1 MGLPAGGVAG
11 VKLAE
16 KEAGGRKQEED
27 RVVALVVVR
36 PKEDLAVVAEDGRG
50 KRTPLSE
57 YPTQGR
63 YGKGVITARFA
74 TQGVGLAG
82 AAAIPTGG
90 TLALLTEAGALRV
103 VGTRSIPRLDRPA
116 QGRSLIPLRKGDRVQ
131 RVLVPG

>member
-1 MGLPAGGVAG
+1 
-11 VKLAE
+11 
-16 KEAGGRKQEED
+16 
-27 RVVALVVVR
+27 VVR

-74 TQGVGLAG
+74 APGVGLAG

-90 TLALLTEAGALRV
+90 TLVLLTEAGAVRV
-103 VGTRSIPRLDRPA
+103 VGTRSIPRQDRPA
-116 QGRSLIPLRKGDRVQ
+116 QGRSLIPLRKGDRVR
-131 RVLVPG
+131 RVLVL